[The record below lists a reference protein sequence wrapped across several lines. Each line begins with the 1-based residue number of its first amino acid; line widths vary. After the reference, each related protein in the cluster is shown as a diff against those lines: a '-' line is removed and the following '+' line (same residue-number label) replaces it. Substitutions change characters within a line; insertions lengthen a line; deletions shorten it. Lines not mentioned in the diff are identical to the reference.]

1 MQVSREPPPPLPGG
15 WKVKDPVYFKGASKT
30 WDDGDKVEYGQQGE
44 VVGPATAKSHS
55 GRGLRAL
62 RGKGVAVLFP
72 GNKGNVQ
79 CPLTEVRCPR
89 PALAHRLPSELAVGA
104 RSLAA
109 SRHHLFLPGDRRLL

>member
-1 MQVSREPPPPLPGG
+1 MTDPPPLLPGG
-15 WKVKDPVYFKGASKT
+15 YKVGEKVFYTGRSETLPS
-30 WDDGDKVEYGQQGE
+30 GDKVVHGQQGE
-44 VVGPATAKSHS
+44 VMGPATSV
-55 GRGLRAL
+55 AL
-62 RGKGVAVLFP
+62 KGKGVCVLFP